1 MTDTEWAQQ
10 IQPYTEELMAY
21 RTGNYEF
28 IQMLKSEGIRVTSE
42 VIRRA

>member
-21 RTGNYEF
+21 RPGNNEF
-28 IQMLKSEGIRVTSE
+28 IQMLKNEGIQAASE